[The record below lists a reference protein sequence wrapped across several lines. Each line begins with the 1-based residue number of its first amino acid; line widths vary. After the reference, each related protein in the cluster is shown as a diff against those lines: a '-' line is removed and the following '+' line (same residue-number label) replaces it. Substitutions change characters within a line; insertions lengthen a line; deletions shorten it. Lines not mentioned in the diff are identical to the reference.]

1 MALCIAFLPENLL
14 DCLCL
19 KLAQHSISV
28 PFLTLMAY
36 KMCFLGSCPHA
47 VSLLLFLKTKAR
59 GFGGFILETN
69 CYHFTI
75 FPFSV
80 LWWACRE
87 KAALS
92 LLYFYL
98 LWSNSATSQN
108 PKSQSKGDMKTVTN
122 VCKIFFLKKLPLRQF
137 FLEGYLP
144 LKKFLPFAY
153 FSYLCSN
160 SGRNNLAL
168 EV

>member
-47 VSLLLFLKTKAR
+47 VSLLFFFFFKQKQ
-59 GFGGFILETN
+59 
-69 CYHFTI
+69 
-75 FPFSV
+75 
-80 LWWACRE
+80 
-87 KAALS
+87 AALEALFWRWIVTILQYFRS
-92 LLYFYL
+92 LCFDGSVERKSSFSLPYFYL
-98 LWSNSATSQN
+98 LCSNSATSQN

-153 FSYLCSN
+153 FSYL
-160 SGRNNLAL
+160 AQTL
-168 EV
+168 EEIILP